1 MNQSEIKTEC
11 EFAKDQIK
19 MLQDRIE
26 RLKTICKHPNTFEGN
41 YSWRIGSI
49 VPATICCDCGEVV
62 SNEWGNWEKLA
73 ETNREEV

>member
-1 MNQSEIKTEC
+1 MKQSEIKTEC

-26 RLKTICKHPNTFEGN
+26 RLKTICKHPDTFEGN
-41 YSWRIGSI
+41 YSWYLGSI
-49 VPATICCDCGEVV
+49 FPSTICSDCGEVV

-73 ETNREEV
+73 ETNSEEV